1 MHTITYQGHHSDDM
15 LADFI
20 RYFFFGVGIV
30 SVALFL
36 IFVTYHGITSRLH
49 HRRLRDL
56 RRRGYH
62 IIEVEDEEGG
72 LGYDLRAPPPVYDIE
87 QELPP
92 PRYEEIEASPPKY
105 EPSEF
110 RIYIHEPSMIL
121 RR

>member
-1 MHTITYQGHHSDDM
+1 MYTITSQGQHSDDM

-36 IFVTYHGITSRLH
+36 IFVTYHAITSRLH

-56 RRRGYH
+56 RRQGYH

-72 LGYDLRAPPPVYDIE
+72 IGYDLRVPPPV
-87 QELPP
+87 
-92 PRYEEIEASPPKY
+92 YEEIEASPPKY
-105 EPSEF
+105 EPSEVYV
-110 RIYIHEPSMIL
+110 YIREPSIIL
-121 RR
+121 WR

>member
-1 MHTITYQGHHSDDM
+1 MYTITSQGQHSDDM

-36 IFVTYHGITSRLH
+36 IFVTYHAITSRLH

-56 RRRGYH
+56 RRQGYH

-72 LGYDLRAPPPVYDIE
+72 IGYDLRVPPPVYDVE
-87 QELPP
+87 QEMPP

-105 EPSEF
+105 EPSEVYV
-110 RIYIHEPSMIL
+110 YIREPSIIL
-121 RR
+121 WR